1 MVLAVLQACMNTQ
14 IIGPKH
20 LTAPHPT
27 LVRTALATLRL
38 ISSCQAEK
46 GKPCTVSSGGFACR
60 VWGLGFRVL
69 GLGDWVGVDGE
80 KRSRALATVSQTS
93 GMLGFGPGFHWTC

>member
-1 MVLAVLQACMNTQ
+1 MVLVVLQAWMNTQ

-46 GKPCTVSSGGFACR
+46 REALYRKLG
-60 VWGLGFRVL
+60 GFRV
-69 GLGDWVGVDGE
+69 
-80 KRSRALATVSQTS
+80 
-93 GMLGFGPGFHWTC
+93 